1 MKSDEKGEIL
11 QESLSPLSSFLHN
24 ALLNPSVANNK
35 QMVLAKN
42 LHRSY
47 QVPEGNIL
55 RLIIYADIVLNR
67 TRGKERNLFFS
78 DLSAIADSGKNK
90 TVFEKVVFKGREK
103 SFEISSPYL
112 IDKLY
117 NSLLAIIDFRNTGK
131 KDFSVKKPASSASIK
146 KLATELYSEL
156 TEKEKITGSKPLYI
170 IGYIFSL
177 YNVGLK
183 KGEPILTEKEFK
195 VRVDKMKPEG
205 ETNAENYL
213 QYLSRRIRPYINWKS
228 VNALKQAFPLCRH

>member
-11 QESLSPLSSFLHN
+11 QEYLSPLSSFRNN

-55 RLIIYADIVLNR
+55 RLIVYADLALHE
-67 TRGKERNLFFS
+67 TRVKERKLYFS
-78 DLSAIADSGKNK
+78 DLSAIENFGKK
-90 TVFEKVVFKGREK
+90 PTSMEKVVFMGKEK
-103 SFEISSPYL
+103 LFEINSPYL

-117 NSLLAIIDFRNTGK
+117 HSLLGIIDFRNTGEK
-131 KDFSVKKPASSASIK
+131 NFSGRKTASSVVIK
-146 KLATELYSEL
+146 KLATDLYIEL

-183 KGEPILTEKEFK
+183 KEEPILTEKEFK
-195 VRVDKMKPEG
+195 ARLKKMQPGGITNPE
-205 ETNAENYL
+205 TYL
-213 QYLSRRIRPYINWKS
+213 QYLSRQIKPLINLKS
-228 VNALKQAFPLCRH
+228 VKALR